1 MVNNQFWRIR
11 AVIALTLLIA
21 VQPAYAVL
29 QPLCAPSGYTLGY
42 FNGMWNTEKNAR
54 EGLGALTKITTSTYN
69 GATITGQVLYNHT
82 GCGRVGSSCLE
93 DIAEVFEQRAQELDS
108 TGTLA
113 GHLEYFWESLG
124 AAANFTDTIQ
134 NLFQGAEAIF
144 ADLQAQVIAQIA
156 TSIASTVSNDPLT
169 VADYAAQNAKLDSLV
184 AGGQVLLLVAHSQGN
199 LFLNQAYD
207 HILPS
212 VGSSGVVA
220 VQIAP
225 ASPTLRGGYVLAN
238 IDLVINALR
247 IQGNT
252 TVPANN
258 VTLPISVT
266 DLTGHSLTGT
276 YLDPTRPARA
286 QVINLINSGL
296 ASLAQP
302 IPSNAAQGAF
312 IITLTWS
319 GLGNEDLHVFEPN
332 GTHVYYAAMQGSSGY
347 LDTNNTYGY
356 GPEHYFA
363 SCDPSVLQTGTYQ
376 ISINNFNGA
385 DNETA
390 TVQVA
395 TPYGGEFFPEQ
406 VNTGPTMGLAG
417 NLNPIPVLTVGVSE
431 DPVTGVYTFSVS
443 PDAPLY

>member
-1 MVNNQFWRIR
+1 M
-11 AVIALTLLIA
+11 
-21 VQPAYAVL
+21 
-29 QPLCAPSGYTLGY
+29 GY
-42 FNGMWNTEKNAR
+42 FNGMWNTKKNAQK
-54 EGLGALTKITTSTYN
+54 GLLALMKITPSTYN
-69 GATITGQVLYNHT
+69 GAPITGKVLYNHT
-82 GCGRVGSSCLE
+82 GCGRAGSSCLE
-93 DIAEVFEQRAQELDS
+93 DIAEVFEQRAQELDA
-108 TGTLA
+108 TGTL
-113 GHLEYFWESLG
+113 GSRLEYFWESLG
-124 AAANFTDTIQ
+124 DAANFTNQIQ
-134 NLFQGAEAIF
+134 NLFQQAKTIF
-144 ADLQAQVIAQIA
+144 ADLQARVIAQIA

-169 VADYAAQNAKLDSLV
+169 AADYAAQNAQLDAL
-184 AGGQVLLLVAHSQGN
+184 AAKGQVLLLVAHSQGN

-212 VGSSGVVA
+212 VGSNGVVA

-225 ASPTLRGGYVLAN
+225 ASPTLRGSYVLAN

-252 TVPANN
+252 TVPVNN
-258 VTLPISVT
+258 ITLPVSAT

-286 QVINLINSGL
+286 QVITLLNSGL

-312 IITLTWS
+312 MITLTWS
-319 GLGNEDLHVFEPN
+319 GLGNEDLHVYEPD
-332 GTHVYYAAMQGSSGY
+332 GTHVYYAAMQGSTGY
-347 LDTNNTYGY
+347 LDTNNSYGY

-385 DNETA
+385 NNETA

-395 TPYGGEFFPEQ
+395 TPYAGEFFSWQ
-406 VNTGPTMGLAG
+406 INTGSTMGLAG
-417 NLNPIPVLTVGVSE
+417 NLNPIPVLTVGVVKN
-431 DPVTGVYTFSVS
+431 PVTGVYTFSVS
-443 PDAPLY
+443 SDAPLN